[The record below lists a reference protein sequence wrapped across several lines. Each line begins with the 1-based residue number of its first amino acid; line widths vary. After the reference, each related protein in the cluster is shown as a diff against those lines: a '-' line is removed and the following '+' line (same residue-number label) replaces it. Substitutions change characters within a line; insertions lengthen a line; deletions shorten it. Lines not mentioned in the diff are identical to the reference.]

1 MSPSAG
7 LERAHLEMNG
17 QPEPLWMSVA
27 EFILLDMADALY
39 LLGSRPE
46 GPGGQ
51 EQLRRIPV
59 LQEDLPA
66 TEVVLSKYIIIL

>member
-17 QPEPLWMSVA
+17 QPEPVWMSVA
-27 EFILLDMADALY
+27 EFILLDMADAL
-39 LLGSRPE
+39 LGSRPE
-46 GPGGQ
+46 GPGDP

-59 LQEDLPA
+59 LQKGLPT
-66 TEVVLSKYIIIL
+66 TEVVLSKYLIIL